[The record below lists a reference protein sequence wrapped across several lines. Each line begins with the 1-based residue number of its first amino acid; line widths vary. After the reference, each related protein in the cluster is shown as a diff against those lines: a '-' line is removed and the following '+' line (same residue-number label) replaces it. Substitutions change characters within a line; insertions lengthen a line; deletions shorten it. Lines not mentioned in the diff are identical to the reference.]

1 LWASRAY
8 RRFEP
13 SISCCTFFCPFCI
26 SFFNKI
32 HLSTLSH
39 LWGPL

>member
-1 LWASRAY
+1 LRQA
-8 RRFEP
+8 RFEP
-13 SISCCTFFCPFCI
+13 SIPCCTFFCPFGI
-26 SFFNKI
+26 SVWLKI